1 MKILNEKLEKYI
13 CFKKIWVFYTSNFRK
28 RFYIWSYTSNQRR
41 EKNFEL
47 ITDIMIDIY
56 ENKDKNNQLLKE
68 LDNTSLFMKKYFL
81 LEDEIL

>member
-1 MKILNEKLEKYI
+1 
-13 CFKKIWVFYTSNFRK
+13 
-28 RFYIWSYTSNQRR
+28 
-41 EKNFEL
+41 
-47 ITDIMIDIY
+47 MIDIY